1 MAVMTIPRAG
11 AELDFGEGFMMPV
24 RFSVIHVWFVSE

>member
-11 AELDFGEGFMMPV
+11 AELGFGEGFVMPV
-24 RFSVIHVWFVSE
+24 RFSVMHVWFVSK